1 MNRAECKRLR
11 SYLKRS
17 DLFEVDESKSSSTVT
32 TKDTTQGDKEEGEES
47 ASISSSSS
55 SSSSSKRRRHRH
67 KSKKSKKLKKHKSKK
82 KKKKSSDNE
91 SGEEEIEKE
100 EEEEVEE
107 EEEIIDLANQ
117 YPPCIRAILI
127 EYDQDDEDDEIKLG
141 SLFIVPYTGG
151 VIGKA
156 SKCIVSFPKLKEIE
170 NEHVTIEYD
179 TKKKIYFIKGIRNNH
194 VIYF

>member
-91 SGEEEIEKE
+91 SGEEIEKE

>member
-1 MNRAECKRLR
+1 M
-11 SYLKRS
+11 
-17 DLFEVDESKSSSTVT
+17 DESKSSSTVT
-32 TKDTTQGDKEEGEES
+32 TKETTQGDKEEGEES

-82 KKKKSSDNE
+82 KKKKSSDNKSDE
-91 SGEEEIEKE
+91 SGEDEIEKE
-100 EEEEVEE
+100 EEEGEEEE

-151 VIGKA
+151 AIGKA

-179 TKKKIYFIKGIRNNH
+179 MKKKIYFIKGTHNNH